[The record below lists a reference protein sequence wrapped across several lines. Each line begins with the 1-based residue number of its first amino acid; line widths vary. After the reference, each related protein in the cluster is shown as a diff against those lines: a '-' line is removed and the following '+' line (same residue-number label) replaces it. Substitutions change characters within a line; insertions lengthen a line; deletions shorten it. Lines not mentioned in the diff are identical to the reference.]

1 MHAGPGVP
9 DRTAAIGRPTAAV
22 DGVDMAAGGRVE
34 GADDDVVAD
43 GAEREPRDEGY
54 PDAGG
59 DEALHGEVVVDV
71 EGDVGGEAGG
81 GACVGEGVGVG
92 VAGAAGGDPGVGYQ
106 VREPDDVPVC
116 QRVAGGRTTWNG
128 SSSRRT
134 RCRSRSWR
142 VAVVAGRGRRRGVGE
157 GDGEVVGNT
166 P

>member
-71 EGDVGGEAGG
+71 EGDVGVKPAAAHAWARVSASGWPGLL
-81 GACVGEGVGVG
+81 
-92 VAGAAGGDPGVGYQ
+92 VAIQASV
-106 VREPDDVPVC
+106 
-116 QRVAGGRTTWNG
+116 
-128 SSSRRT
+128 T
-134 RCRSRSWR
+134 RSASLMTSRSASGWPG
-142 VAVVAGRGRRRGVGE
+142 AG
-157 GDGEVVGNT
+157 
-166 P
+166 